1 MCDIWKGNKNI
12 KQLSEEDVQGLLQ
25 SLVKFRTKQVLMS
38 GGEALLNPLFFQ
50 FCEILR
56 KEKIKIV
63 LLSTGLLL
71 KRHAD
76 LLVKY
81 VDEIIVSI
89 DGDESL
95 HDSIRNIP
103 GAFHQLKEGIAALK
117 KINPGFRIT
126 ARTVIHQLNF
136 KAWPSIIDAARNI
149 GINKISFLAADVS
162 STAFNREIIWGKD
175 RKNEIMIQVNQLG
188 ELGNVIHCLLSNYKI
203 DFEKGFIAESPEKIK
218 KIYTYYAA
226 LNGLCDFPY
235 KKCNAPWV
243 STVIEADGNVRP
255 CFFYPVIGNIRG
267 ASLHKILNHQSVV
280 SFRKTLNTYDND
292 ICKKCVCS
300 LYLPPYQSV

>member
-1 MCDIWKGNKNI
+1 MCDIWKGNKNV
-12 KQLSEEDVQGLLQ
+12 KQLLEEDIYGLLQ
-25 SLVKFRTKQVLMS
+25 CLRKFNTKQVLMS

-71 KRHAD
+71 KRHAE
-76 LLVKY
+76 LLVKNI
-81 VDEIIVSI
+81 DEIIVSI

-95 HDSIRNIP
+95 HNSIRNIP
-103 GAFHQLKEGIAALK
+103 GAFHQLKEGIAAVRN
-117 KINPGFRIT
+117 IDSGFRIT

-136 KAWPSIIDAARNI
+136 KAWPFIIDAAKNLAI
-149 GINKISFLAADVS
+149 DKISFLPADVS
-162 STAFNREIIWGKD
+162 STAFNREIVWGED
-175 RKNEIMIQVNQLG
+175 RINEIMIQCNQLD
-188 ELGNVIHCLLSNYKI
+188 ELETVITALLSDYKA
-203 DFEKGFIAESPEKIK
+203 DFQKGFIVESPEKIG
-218 KIYTYYAA
+218 KIHTYYAA

-243 STVIEADGNVRP
+243 STVIEADGNVRS
-255 CFFYPVIGNIRG
+255 CFFHPVIGNIRSS
-267 ASLHKILNHQSVV
+267 SLDKILNHQSVI
-280 SFRKTLNTYDND
+280 SFRRTLNTLSND
-292 ICKKCVCS
+292 VCKKCVCS